1 MSQTEPPMS
10 DGAELAPAPRFTR
23 GTFLGCVGLFCTLL
37 ALPLLWLAVSVS
49 ARWASHLL
57 PPLAFVAAIGGA
69 ALTLRVPGSQAFGSR
84 DPRRPLT
91 HSGSSPTVERPAT
104 AANQMVWALAAAL
117 TLGALGG
124 YVLEVAHNRDTLG
137 LSLAIGGG
145 LALLGLGSLV
155 ASGRAPAPGLR
166 WLKLS
171 IYGDV
176 TRQSAP
182 LIAIGFIT
190 TAGALFSALLDGYGW
205 ASLALAALIALVV
218 SVTPLARRLPRRTIP
233 PR

>member
-1 MSQTEPPMS
+1 MSETEPPTS
-10 DGAELAPAPRFTR
+10 DGAELTPPARFTR
-23 GTFLGCVGLFCTLL
+23 GTFLGCVGLCCILL

-69 ALTLRVPGSQAFGSR
+69 ALTLRVPGSQTFRSH

-91 HSGSSPTVERPAT
+91 HSGASPTVERPAS
-104 AANQMVWALAAAL
+104 AANRTVWLLSASLALC
-117 TLGALGG
+117 GLGG
-124 YVLEVAHNRDTLG
+124 YLLEIVHNRDALG
-137 LSLAIGGG
+137 ITLAIGGG

-155 ASGRAPAPGLR
+155 AAGRVPAPGLR
-166 WLKLS
+166 WLRLS
-171 IYGDV
+171 IYGDA

-190 TAGALFSALLDGYGW
+190 TGGALFSALLDGYAW
-205 ASLALAALIALVV
+205 ASLALAALIAVVV
-218 SVTPLARRLPRRTIP
+218 SVTPLARRIPRRTIP